1 MASSSFLAFWLK
13 HTIITHAQQRTT
25 STHQHQDIDTV
36 EAPSAL
42 IHTHCELLTIGPT
55 LGRRHLLLLTRC
67 SVPVLADLRRPIR
80 VPIIAVVAVDMAEY
94 ILEQEEM
101 DKHSSALVA
110 PLNIQK
116 SPKRSRVNV
125 SGHSRQSS
133 SRGTRSIRS
142 QSQSQISPPLTP
154 KTSSEVMA
162 QQPPPQPIFH
172 NYLRAFYHYSPSS
185 TVSSSTD
192 ESSITVAI
200 KQGDVILVHS
210 VHPNGWA
217 DGTLLAS
224 GARGWLPT
232 NYCEPYDHPTIRS
245 LLNALTHLWD
255 LVRNGENG
263 DLFAFTKQDYVRGMI
278 AGIRFFLV
286 SEACSESIRLAVEL
300 TLTLYRR
307 EPVVSQESRISSLH
321 TSVCDECEKVS

>member
-1 MASSSFLAFWLK
+1 M
-13 HTIITHAQQRTT
+13 T
-25 STHQHQDIDTV
+25 D
-36 EAPSAL
+36 
-42 IHTHCELLTIGPT
+42 
-55 LGRRHLLLLTRC
+55 
-67 SVPVLADLRRPIR
+67 
-80 VPIIAVVAVDMAEY
+80 Y
-94 ILEQEEM
+94 ILDQEVM
-101 DKHSSALVA
+101 DKHSSAVVA

-116 SPKRSRVNV
+116 SPQRSREAIFA
-125 SGHSRQSS
+125 HRRQSS
-133 SRGTRSIRS
+133 SRGTISVRS

-154 KTSSEVMA
+154 RTSHEAMA
-162 QQPPPQPIFH
+162 PLSPPQPVFH
-172 NYLRAFYHYSPSS
+172 NYLRAFYHYIPSS

-232 NYCEPYDHPTIRS
+232 NYCEPYDHPTIRN

-255 LVRNGENG
+255 LVRDGENG
-263 DLFAFTKQDYVRGMI
+263 DLYAFTKQDYVRGMI

-286 SEACSESIRLAVEL
+286 SRA
-300 TLTLYRR
+300 
-307 EPVVSQESRISSLH
+307 SSLMQMCQPSHDLPCIGEDSMPVKGFSSYRCTCRPAADAKRSPRRSFH
-321 TSVCDECEKVS
+321 TGKDGQEITGNTAVRARSSAGI

>member
-1 MASSSFLAFWLK
+1 
-13 HTIITHAQQRTT
+13 
-25 STHQHQDIDTV
+25 
-36 EAPSAL
+36 
-42 IHTHCELLTIGPT
+42 
-55 LGRRHLLLLTRC
+55 
-67 SVPVLADLRRPIR
+67 
-80 VPIIAVVAVDMAEY
+80 
-94 ILEQEEM
+94 M
-101 DKHSSALVA
+101 DKHSSAVVA

-116 SPKRSRVNV
+116 SPKRSRVGIF
-125 SGHSRQSS
+125 GHSRQSS
-133 SRGTRSIRS
+133 RGSQSIRS

-154 KTSSEVMA
+154 KTSTEAMA
-162 QQPPPQPIFH
+162 QQTPPQPVFH
-172 NYLRAFYHYSPSS
+172 NYLRAFYHYIPST

-232 NYCEPYDHPTIRS
+232 NYCEPYDHPAVRN

-255 LVRNGENG
+255 LVRDGENG
-263 DLFAFTKQDYVRGMI
+263 DLLAFMKQDYVRGMI

-286 SEACSESIRLAVEL
+286 SEICHVRV
-300 TLTLYRR
+300 
-307 EPVVSQESRISSLH
+307 
-321 TSVCDECEKVS
+321 